1 MGIYSSIKKIDQ
13 NAKLG
18 EASMDELRSLK
29 NYFQGD
35 AELESCPKESSS
47 IKNFTICFFGEVPE
61 DDVCVEIYL

>member
-1 MGIYSSIKKIDQ
+1 MGIYSGIKKINQ

-35 AELESCPKESSS
+35 AELESCLNDSSS
-47 IKNFTICFFGEVPE
+47 IKTFTICFVGEVPE